1 MWVTSMPQV
10 WDEEGAAK
18 GGAVTPAPAAAML
31 GSLAGWLSRTVQP
44 QPPAPRVCGTA
55 GGPPVTAPRLRLRD
69 GRHLAYC
76 ESGVPRDQARFAV
89 VFSHGFTGSREDSVR
104 ASQEVAE
111 ELGVYMVGFDRA
123 GYGQSDP
130 NPNRS
135 VKSAALDV
143 EELADALGLGPKFYV
158 IGISLGCHAVW
169 GALKYIPDRIA
180 GAAMMAPVV
189 NYWWPGF
196 PPELAAEVYAKQ
208 EVGDQWALRVSHH
221 APGILH
227 WWMEQSWLPTSTVV
241 AGTTPL
247 PNERD
252 AEIRSKMKADGT
264 FQQKR
269 EQATQQG
276 IHESYYRDMTVMF
289 GKWEFDPMAL
299 PEPPCPVHLWQGD
312 EDGLVPVVLQRYLA
326 GKIGWINYHELPG
339 TGHFLSSV
347 PGLGDNVLRTLFSD
361 KQ

>member
-1 MWVTSMPQV
+1 MELLAKAPVLGCAGKRQPGLPAGSV
-10 WDEEGAAK
+10 VGA
-18 GGAVTPAPAAAML
+18 L
-31 GSLAGWLSRTVQP
+31 GRWIRGVV
-44 QPPAPRVCGTA
+44 PPPPPPRVCGTP
-55 GGPPVTAPRLRLRD
+55 GGPPVTAPRVRLRD
-69 GRHLAYC
+69 GRHLAYA
-76 ESGVPRDQARFAV
+76 ESGVRKEDARFKV
-89 VFSHGFTGSREDSVR
+89 VISHGFTGSRLDTLR
-104 ASQEVAE
+104 AAPEVAE

-143 EELADALGLGPKFYV
+143 EELADALELGPKCYV

-196 PPELAAEVYAKQ
+196 PADL

-247 PNERD
+247 PNKRD

-264 FQQKR
+264 FQQKM

-276 IHESYYRDMTVMF
+276 IYESYYRDMMVMF
-289 GKWEFDPMAL
+289 GKWEFDPMSL
-299 PEPPCPVHLWQGD
+299 PEPPFPVHLWQGD
-312 EDGLVPVVLQRYLA
+312 EDGLVPVVLQRHLA
-326 GKIGWINYHELPG
+326 SRLSWVNYHELPG

-347 PGLGDNVLRTLFSD
+347 PGLGDTVLRTLFG
-361 KQ
+361 